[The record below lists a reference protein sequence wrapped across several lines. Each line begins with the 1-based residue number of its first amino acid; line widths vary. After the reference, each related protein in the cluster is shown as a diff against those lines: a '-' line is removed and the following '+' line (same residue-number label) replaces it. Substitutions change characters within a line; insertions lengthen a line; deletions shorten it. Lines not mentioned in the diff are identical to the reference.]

1 MPNAEGIVSIPT
13 VCGGCHN
20 SCPMFVDV
28 KDGEI
33 IRARGAKG
41 NKRTGGALCSKGIA
55 APQIAHDPRRVT
67 YPMRRVEAGG
77 SSRSAAERASAATA
91 RGHRAEPARFERIS
105 WDEAYTEL
113 AERIHT
119 ARAEHGPW
127 SVSFIRGQAC
137 GWGFSYD
144 MTQRLAHCL
153 GVEVGM
159 GASECFVPRAVAE
172 GMTYGGMPSF
182 ADYENVDLMIF
193 WGKQP
198 AFSCAPALRKIYDA
212 QEHGAR
218 LVCIDPLHFHLGA
231 HADQFIQVEPGTDLA
246 LMLGML
252 HVITNEGLWDREFV
266 NEFTNDPGLARL
278 TAHLNGQNR
287 PGIAYTPE
295 WAEGICSVPA
305 QTIRSLARE
314 YATTKR
320 ASITSGHGLEGRV
333 NVTQTTRALAVLR
346 AITGH
351 LDKPGCDLY
360 TQKSPARNPEFTLID
375 RVVPGFE
382 PDHPTMMFHVPPYN
396 PEESRYPLLFGGQG
410 LLSTPDALR
419 MMHEGKV
426 EVCIVQGANPVVT
439 QPQPSVTTAAFE
451 KIGFLAVIDPYISET
466 AQLADLVL
474 PAATYLERTEPEWF
488 KSDSWY
494 PELTLRQ
501 KTAQIGEARAD
512 TQIML
517 ELGRALG
524 FTEEFPTTDI
534 DWYID
539 ECLKPSGITYEQLLD
554 APHGLVYGE
563 VIYEKHKLAAAQG
576 RPAFRAPGGKV
587 NVFSEVLDANGFD
600 PLPNWEESSESPRS
614 APEVAKDFPFVVFTG
629 RSGPMYV
636 HEQRRTIP
644 WLREM
649 QPTGRAIVHPRT
661 AGRLGLKD
669 NALARISS
677 PRGSIVMPVEVT
689 PIVSESCIYVP
700 GGWTDANYNELGI
713 DEDLDPVSSQANYT
727 MCLGKI
733 ERI

>member
-1 MPNAEGIVSIPT
+1 MESKDVGVTTIPT

-20 SCPMFVDV
+20 TCPMFVDV
-28 KDGEI
+28 KDGQVL
-33 IRARGAKG
+33 RARGAKG
-41 NKRTGGALCSKGIA
+41 NKRTNGALCSKGLA
-55 APQIAHDPRRVT
+55 SPQIAHDPRRVT
-67 YPMRRVEAGG
+67 YPMRRVGVRG
-77 SSRSAAERASAATA
+77 SEL
-91 RGHRAEPARFERIS
+91 RGHRSDEARFERIS
-105 WDEAYTEL
+105 WDEAYSEL
-113 AERIHT
+113 ASRI
-119 ARAEHGPW
+119 AEAVKNHGSW

-144 MTQRLAHCL
+144 MTQRLAHCI
-153 GVEVGM
+153 GTEIGM

-182 ADYENVDLMIF
+182 VDYEKVDLMIF

-198 AFSCAPALRKIYDA
+198 AFSCAPALKKIYDA
-212 QEHGAR
+212 QERGAK
-218 LVCIDPLHFHLGA
+218 LICIDPLHFHLGA

-246 LMLGML
+246 LMLGMIY
-252 HVITNEGLWDREFV
+252 VICNEGLWDRAFV
-266 NEFTNDPGLARL
+266 NEFTNDPGLSRL
-278 TAHLNGQNR
+278 TAHVNGENR
-287 PGIAYTPE
+287 LGIAYTPE
-295 WAEGICSVPA
+295 WAEGICGVPA
-305 QTIRSLARE
+305 QVICDLARE
-314 YATTKR
+314 YASTER
-320 ASITSGHGLEGRV
+320 ASITTGHGLEGRV
-333 NVTQTTRALAVLR
+333 NVTQTTRAVAILR

-360 TQKSPARNPEFTLID
+360 TPKSPPRNPGFTFIE
-375 RVVPGFE
+375 RMVPGWE

-396 PEESRYPLLFGGQG
+396 PEESKYPLLFGGQG

-426 EVCIVQGANPVVT
+426 EVCIVQGANPIVT

-451 KIGFLAVIDPYISET
+451 KIGYLAVIDPYLSET

-501 KTAQIGEARAD
+501 KTVQVGEAKAD

-524 FTEEFPTTDI
+524 FMDEFPSTDI
-534 DWYID
+534 AWYID
-539 ECLKPSGITYEQLLD
+539 ECLKPSGITYERLLEQ
-554 APHGLVYGE
+554 PHGLVYGE
-563 VIYEKHKLAAAQG
+563 VVYEKHKLAVAAG

-587 NVFSEVLDANGFD
+587 NVFSEVLNANGFD
-600 PLPNWEESSESPRS
+600 ALPNWEESSESPRS
-614 APEVAKDFPFVVFTG
+614 KPELLEEYPFVVFTG

-649 QPTGRAIVHPRT
+649 QPVGRAMIHPRT
-661 AGRLGLKD
+661 AKLLGLSD
-669 NALARISS
+669 FDMARISS

-689 PIVSESCIYVP
+689 PILRDDCIYVP
-700 GGWTDANYNELGI
+700 GGWADANYNELGI
-713 DEDLDPVSSQANYT
+713 DEDLDPISSQANYT

-733 ERI
+733 EKL